1 MTDSS
6 WTGPMRGGSAGASG
20 DAPHD
25 AVTVFEQHRAEL
37 RASKRVWN
45 VIALGAFTLALG
57 LSIWISQFYPERLAN
72 GIPRIFEYFATITP
86 DLQWDVLFAGRTE
99 DGRAVPGS
107 ITFWYTDFWTYVE
120 LIWETILMA
129 ITATL
134 IGTAVAFA
142 LSFPAAANLAPNGW
156 IYWISRRFLEFCRG
170 VPEIL
175 LALFFVFMIGIGPL
189 AGVLAIAIHSA
200 GALGK
205 LFSEVNEN
213 ASERPVEGI
222 TAVGGNWFEKMAYA
236 VTPQVLPNFFSYAM
250 LRFEINVRA
259 SSIIG
264 FVGAGGIGQELNRVI
279 SFYSDDRVLAVLILV
294 VLMVTVIDLISER
307 IRLGYIG
314 RENFS

>member
-1 MTDSS
+1 MTDI
-6 WTGPMRGGSAGASG
+6 PMRGGSAGRRA
-20 DAPHD
+20 APLD
-25 AVTVFEQHRAEL
+25 AVSVFERHRAEL
-37 RASKRVWN
+37 KASKRVWN
-45 VIALGAFTLALG
+45 MIALGAFTIALG
-57 LSIWISQFYPERLAN
+57 LSIWISKFYPDRLAE
-72 GIPRIFEYFATITP
+72 GVPRIFEYFGTIIP
-86 DLQWDVLFAGRTE
+86 DLQWDSLFEGR
-99 DGRAVPGS
+99 DANGNAVPGS

-134 IGTAVAFA
+134 IGHRGGLRAQ
-142 LSFPAAANLAPNGW
+142 LPGGGQPAPNGW
-156 IYWISRRFLEFCRG
+156 VYWFSRRFLEFCRG

-175 LALFFVFMIGIGPL
+175 LALVFVFMIGIGPL
-189 AGVLAIAIHSA
+189 AGVLAIAIHTA

-205 LFSEVNEN
+205 LFAEVNEN
-213 ASERPVEGI
+213 ASDRPIEGI
-222 TAVGGNWFEKMAYA
+222 TAVGGTWFEKMLYG
-236 VTPQVLPNFFSYAM
+236 VVPQVMPNFFSYAM

-314 RENFS
+314 RENF